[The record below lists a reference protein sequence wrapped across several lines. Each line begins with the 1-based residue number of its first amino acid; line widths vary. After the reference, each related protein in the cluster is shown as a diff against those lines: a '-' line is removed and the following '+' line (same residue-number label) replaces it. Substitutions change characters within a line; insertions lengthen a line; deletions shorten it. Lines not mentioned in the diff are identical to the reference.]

1 MDKSNTFNT
10 MRDTSRTAGPALSV
24 GGLKIVSDSL
34 TVLEMKL
41 RMMLR
46 SWYWYLVGSLV
57 FPVSIFYWSR
67 ALAPDDPDA
76 LRRVMTGTIVMGVS
90 IMTTGMLGQQLIQDR
105 FQGRLKLM
113 ITMPMSK
120 VAYFSGVL
128 AFAVLQAAFT
138 VALLLGFARVAGV
151 DFEVTWAFILIAV
164 PVLLTMAGLTLL
176 IVTFAPSAEVG
187 GIMTNLFG
195 VLLVMISPVFFTM
208 ERAPL
213 VLQWLGWVSP
223 LRYAADGI
231 SKSLSGQ
238 TDVWLEF
245 GILAGFSMAATALG
259 LLKLKWREA

>member
-1 MDKSNTFNT
+1 MAKSNTL
-10 MRDTSRTAGPALSV
+10 DTVGTPGPTLSV
-24 GGLKIVSDSL
+24 GALKIVPDSI

-46 SWYWYLVGSLV
+46 SWYWYLLGSLI
-57 FPVSIFYWSR
+57 FPMSIFYWSR

-90 IMTTGMLGQQLIQDR
+90 IMTTSMLGQQLIQDR

-128 AFAVLQAAFT
+128 AFAVLQASLT
-138 VALLLGFARVAGV
+138 VALLLGFAWVAGV
-151 DFEVTWAFILIAV
+151 DFDVTWAFILIAV

-213 VLQWLGWVSP
+213 LLQWLGWVSP

-245 GILAGFSMAATALG
+245 GVLAGFSVAAMALG
-259 LLKLKWREA
+259 LLKQRWREA